1 MNIILFGIHRLK
13 FKAGSNFLLG
23 EKNIYNRRRYIKF
36 TIGKRTV
43 REGGVEG
50 KKYLI
55 VCIGGRGGTNR

>member
-43 REGGVEG
+43 REGGS
-50 KKYLI
+50 KAKNI
-55 VCIGGRGGTNR
+55 